1 MRAME
6 EFAMAQHGVRKPVQR
21 AVSQG
26 EQGRLRHGRSGRD
39 APFTM
44 VELQALQ
51 RSAGNTAVAVL
62 LTKSAHRSGA
72 TQPVVQRLG
81 VAAGSDATLTNEYN
95 ALAATPSF
103 QVLNRAVTTNTNIT
117 LVDSSLPGA
126 ALGPVDYNS
135 ATHTIRVPLNQNG
148 HARPLAD
155 VRDDLLWE
163 MHNARNRGSFARIGL
178 PGAPVSV
185 EEKRTHAARTAA
197 AALAMEWAEWIRVAE
212 QATRGGQIN
221 AALGAG
227 YVSNSFAPQF
237 AAANSG
243 WYLFT
248 NYMKDQLAAAHTANY
263 DPAASPL
270 PQWVGHSILQRYSG
284 SPSVKITEKEVNDW
298 VSGARMYI
306 KSAAN
311 NPFTTYTPT

>member
-6 EFAMAQHGVRKPVQR
+6 EFVMAQHSVRKPVQR
-21 AVSQG
+21 AVSLG
-26 EQGRLRHGRSGRD
+26 AQGRLRRGGIGRN
-39 APFTM
+39 APFTK

-51 RSAGNTAVAVL
+51 RSAGNATVTVL
-62 LTKSAHRSGA
+62 LTKLAGRSGV

-95 ALAATPSF
+95 ALAATPAF

-117 LVDSSLPGA
+117 LVDSSIPGA
-126 ALGPVDYNS
+126 VLGPVDYDS

-163 MHNARNRGSFARIGL
+163 MHNARNRGSFVRIGL
-178 PGAPVSV
+178 PGVPVSV
-185 EEKRTHAARTAA
+185 EDKRTHAARTAA

-243 WYLFT
+243 WFLFK
-248 NYMKDQLAAAHTANY
+248 NYMKDQLATGHTANY

-270 PQWVGHSILQRYSG
+270 PRWVGHGILQRYSG
-284 SPSVKITEKEVNDW
+284 SSSVKIADKEVNDW
-298 VSGARMYI
+298 VNGRRMYI
-306 KSAAN
+306 KAAAN
-311 NPFTTYTPT
+311 NPFTTYKPI